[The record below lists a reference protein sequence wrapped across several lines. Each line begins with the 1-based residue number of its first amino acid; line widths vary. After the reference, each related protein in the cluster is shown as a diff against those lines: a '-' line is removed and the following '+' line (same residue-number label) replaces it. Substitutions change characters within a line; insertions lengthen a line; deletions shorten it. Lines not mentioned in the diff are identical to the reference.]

1 MQSKKPISSKCR
13 EFIITKEE
21 CTRSTKICVL
31 LYEGFLK
38 DGDQVSD
45 KQLLLQLQDH
55 SQDALELLMQKY
67 SPYLYTVITYILG
80 RVGSPED
87 IEELMQDS
95 FYAVWNHAENIHGN
109 LKAYLRTTARN
120 KAASW
125 LRSHRELPMAF
136 DYIEIPIDS
145 NSLEDV
151 ILQEELSQYIQH
163 ALCRM
168 HSKDR
173 EIFLRY
179 YYYLQNTAE
188 ISECMGIPAG
198 TVSSRLSRGRSVLR
212 KSLGKEHIL

>member
-1 MQSKKPISSKCR
+1 M
-13 EFIITKEE
+13 
-21 CTRSTKICVL
+21 
-31 LYEGFLK
+31 
-38 DGDQVSD
+38 SD

-109 LKAYLRTTARN
+109 LKAYIRTTARN

-136 DYIEIPIDS
+136 DYIEIP
-145 NSLEDV
+145 V
-151 ILQEELSQYIQH
+151 ILWKMSS
-163 ALCRM
+163 CRRNYLNTYSM
-168 HSKDR
+168 HCVECIPRIERFSSDTIITYR
-173 EIFLRY
+173 TPLRY
-179 YYYLQNTAE
+179 LNVWGFLLAQ
-188 ISECMGIPAG
+188 
-198 TVSSRLSRGRSVLR
+198 
-212 KSLGKEHIL
+212 